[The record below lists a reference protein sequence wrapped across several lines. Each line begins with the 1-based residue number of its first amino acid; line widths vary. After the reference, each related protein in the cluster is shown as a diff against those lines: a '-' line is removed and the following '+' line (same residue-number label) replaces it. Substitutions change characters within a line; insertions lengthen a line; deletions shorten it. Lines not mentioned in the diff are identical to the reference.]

1 MKSWVKAWLVAG
13 VGCCVCGA
21 VLTGIGV
28 ASGGGKYVKA
38 ADLNK
43 MDGAAKKGDN
53 EVLLEKTKL
62 DEFDS
67 VDISMTNMNL
77 QVVPSDDRSCYIS
90 YQASNQTKDPMSYQ
104 VKDGKL
110 TIRENDNTGK
120 FYYHV
125 DIGFLSGLLGGGQ
138 ITTDENVVTLYIP
151 EEQEWKMAD
160 IKTDMSNIMLNGCKI
175 ENGTVQSNSGDIYF
189 KNCDFDNLKIDSDMG
204 DIHFVGTEDV
214 MGAWNIQIDTDMGN
228 IDVDDALGGKVKE
241 DEDDYDPSYT
251 QKGKGGNLV
260 IQTNINAF
268 GAFAMSGVGAHSK
281 IEGIVFLPIMSMS
294 MALPTFVSQNI
305 GAGEYERAKK
315 GAAVGTIS
323 SMVLAELVGILYF
336 IWAPYAMRIF
346 VNAPEAIEF
355 GVIHCR
361 TTALFFFLLAF
372 SHCAA
377 GVMRGCGKS
386 FMPMAAMLA
395 FWCGVRILYVS
406 IAIQIVPVFQTIS
419 WAYPLTWFLS
429 SVAFFVSLVR
439 MDWKKL

>member
-21 VLTGIGV
+21 ILTGIGV
-28 ASGGGKYVKA
+28 ASDGGKYVKA

-62 DEFDS
+62 DDFDS
-67 VDISMTNMNL
+67 VDISMTDMNL

-90 YQASNQTKDPMSYQ
+90 YQASDQTKDPMSYQ

-110 TIRENDNTGK
+110 TIQENDNTGK

-125 DIGFLSGLLGGGQ
+125 DIGFLSGLLGGGPV
-138 ITTDENVVTLYIP
+138 TTDENVVTLYIP

-175 ENGTVQSNSGDIYF
+175 ENGIVQSNSGDIYF

-214 MGAWNIQIDTDMGN
+214 MGAWNIQIDTDMGD

-241 DEDDYDPSYT
+241 DEDDCDLSYT

-260 IQTNINAF
+260 IQTD
-268 GAFAMSGVGAHSK
+268 SGD
-281 IEGIVFLPIMSMS
+281 
-294 MALPTFVSQNI
+294 
-305 GAGEYERAKK
+305 
-315 GAAVGTIS
+315 
-323 SMVLAELVGILYF
+323 
-336 IWAPYAMRIF
+336 
-346 VNAPEAIEF
+346 
-355 GVIHCR
+355 
-361 TTALFFFLLAF
+361 
-372 SHCAA
+372 
-377 GVMRGCGKS
+377 
-386 FMPMAAMLA
+386 
-395 FWCGVRILYVS
+395 
-406 IAIQIVPVFQTIS
+406 
-419 WAYPLTWFLS
+419 
-429 SVAFFVSLVR
+429 VSLDCR
-439 MDWKKL
+439 